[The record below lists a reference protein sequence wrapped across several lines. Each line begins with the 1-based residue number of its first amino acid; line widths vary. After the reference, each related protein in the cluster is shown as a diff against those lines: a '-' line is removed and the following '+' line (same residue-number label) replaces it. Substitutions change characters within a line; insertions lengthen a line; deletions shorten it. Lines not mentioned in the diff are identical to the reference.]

1 MPHCFSYVWLY
12 GVQCRGV
19 DDCPGKSC
27 FWRDVM
33 ARPVSIQERLR
44 GWWRR
49 GFSFGCRPYVG
60 FEGEVDGRPL
70 GAQQPAWRRLV
81 TPPTVLETVMQCP
94 GWCWDGGDGRTG
106 PMATEVTGLAGLTSR
121 RSPVW
126 AWSSRPSPIRGLRR
140 PLSRARRVSRTG
152 VGGTVSRDCRLPCR
166 TASHSGGDGLTGG
179 VGGTVQGRDSQAR
192 RGFVFD
198 SGTCEC
204 QCIKCLCRGSR
215 YGGSRTVR
223 SSSEAEPR
231 SRGSSALDRDG
242 TSLDGASSPRARQN
256 SARGGVQPPSEAEP
270 HPRGRPAH
278 KRGGVLLVRHRA
290 PRAKRSSTR
299 G

>member
-81 TPPTVLETVMQCP
+81 TPHSVGDGDAVPGMVLGRW
-94 GWCWDGGDGRTG
+94 GWPHRPNGDGGD
-106 PMATEVTGLAGLTSR
+106 
-121 RSPVW
+121 
-126 AWSSRPSPIRGLRR
+126 
-140 PLSRARRVSRTG
+140 
-152 VGGTVSRDCRLPCR
+152 
-166 TASHSGGDGLTGG
+166 
-179 VGGTVQGRDSQAR
+179 
-192 RGFVFD
+192 
-198 SGTCEC
+198 
-204 QCIKCLCRGSR
+204 
-215 YGGSRTVR
+215 
-223 SSSEAEPR
+223 R
-231 SRGSSALDRDG
+231 SRWPDVTA
-242 TSLDGASSPRARQN
+242 
-256 SARGGVQPPSEAEP
+256 
-270 HPRGRPAH
+270 
-278 KRGGVLLVRHRA
+278 
-290 PRAKRSSTR
+290 
-299 G
+299 